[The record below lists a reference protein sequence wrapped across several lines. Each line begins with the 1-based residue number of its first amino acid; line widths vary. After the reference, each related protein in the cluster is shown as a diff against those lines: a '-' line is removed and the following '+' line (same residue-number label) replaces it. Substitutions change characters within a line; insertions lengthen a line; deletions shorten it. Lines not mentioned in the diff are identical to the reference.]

1 MDVFSHGLWSGAL
14 FKFFNIR
21 LKKKFSFWK
30 AVFWG
35 MFPDVFAFAIPFAM
49 MFFYA
54 ISGQIDFS
62 NLPHPSSVE
71 PAIPQI
77 DSLFQMS
84 NSLYNISHSIIV
96 FTIIFIIAY
105 LIFKK
110 PVWILGGWLLHI
122 LIDVPTHSYQF
133 YPTPI
138 FWPISSWK
146 FDGFGW
152 ANEWFLI
159 ADAVLLIIVYFYL
172 LRKERK

>member
-1 MDVFSHGLWSGAL
+1 
-14 FKFFNIR
+14 
-21 LKKKFSFWK
+21 
-30 AVFWG
+30 
-35 MFPDVFAFAIPFAM
+35 
-49 MFFYA
+49 
-54 ISGQIDFS
+54 
-62 NLPHPSSVE
+62 
-71 PAIPQI
+71 
-77 DSLFQMS
+77 MS

-105 LIFKK
+105 LLFKK